1 MKHLVKS
8 VILALALLGVVLGGV
23 RYMEYIENPKSS
35 FPSIAEMEASG
46 LVDAGWLPGYLP
58 SSASQ
63 IEERHN
69 IDTNEVWAS
78 FRYTVG
84 DVKSVESECEKIAE
98 NDRGKKYL
106 CPPVDTRTITIILGN
121 DGNGYYQSNYN
132 GI

>member
-1 MKHLVKS
+1 MKILVKS
-8 VILALALLGVVLGGV
+8 VIIALALLGVVLGGV
-23 RYMEYIENPKSS
+23 RYMEYMENPKSS
-35 FPSIAEMEASG
+35 FPSISEMEASG

-78 FRYTVG
+78 FRYTIG
-84 DVKSVESECEKIAE
+84 DVKSVEAECEKIAE
-98 NDRGKKYL
+98 NDRGRKYL
-106 CPPVDTRTITIILGN
+106 CPPVDIRTTTIILGN